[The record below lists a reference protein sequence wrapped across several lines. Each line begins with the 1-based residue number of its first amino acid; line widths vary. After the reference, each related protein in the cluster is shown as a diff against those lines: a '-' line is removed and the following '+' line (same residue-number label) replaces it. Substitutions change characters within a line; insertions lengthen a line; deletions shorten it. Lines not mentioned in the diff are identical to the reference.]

1 MLTMT
6 SYLLWARSRGL
17 LEWPAFWK
25 QEIGVLVGGLIGT
38 LVGVMFLRRWLRKRR
53 EIRDYERTLDALTSR

>member
-1 MLTMT
+1 MSTMT

-25 QEIGVLVGGLIGT
+25 QEIGVLVGGLIGA
-38 LVGVMFLRRWLRKRR
+38 LMGVMFRRRWLKKRR
-53 EIRDYERTLDALTSR
+53 EIVNHERMLDALASR